1 MNVTANQVWAIESDL
16 PDEWL
21 GCLGCGITTGLGS
34 IFHVAKVQPG
44 QSVAVVGLGHLG
56 QWMVQA
62 AKVAGA
68 RKIIAVDPIAYR
80 RELAGTLG
88 ATHVVDPSA
97 EDSIAAVQGLTE
109 GRGADVVM
117 EAATLVSATRD
128 AVLMSRRAGTV
139 VLSSVQ
145 KADAEVTLPQVAIS
159 VQSRAIISTQNGNV
173 RMRADLPRFIRMME
187 EGIVTAEPIVTTK
200 YALDDINDALHA
212 SDEKR
217 DLSGVI
223 VPGLAKTEVLS
234 RVERGGCVAR
244 AAAASAATSRSRCS
258 AAARPRR
265 AARRARCPSSAPAA
279 RSAGRRRRDAQAA
292 RALEHDER

>member
-1 MNVTANQVWAIESDL
+1 VAERRNGDVVNAAGNVGGYSEMMNVTANQVWAIESDL

-34 IFHVAKVQPG
+34 VFHVAKVQPG

-56 QWMVQA
+56 LWMTQA

-68 RKIIAVDPIAYR
+68 RKIIAVDPIGWR
-80 RELAGTLG
+80 RELAGELG
-88 ATHVVDPSA
+88 ATHTVDPSA
-97 EDSIAAVQGLTE
+97 EDSVAAVQKLTE

-117 EAATLVSATRD
+117 EAATVTDAVRE

-145 KADAEVTLPQVAIS
+145 SATAEVTLPQAFIAVM
-159 VQSRAIISTQNGNV
+159 SRAIISTQNGNV
-173 RMRADLPRFIRMME
+173 HMGGDLPRFIKMME
-187 EGIVTAEPIVTTK
+187 DGVVTAEPIVTTR
-200 YALDDINDALHA
+200 YSLDDINDALHA

-223 VPGLAKTEVLS
+223 VPSLQQTEVIS
-234 RVERGGCVAR
+234 
-244 AAAASAATSRSRCS
+244 
-258 AAARPRR
+258 
-265 AARRARCPSSAPAA
+265 
-279 RSAGRRRRDAQAA
+279 RRDAVAA
-292 RALEHDER
+292 

>member
-1 MNVTANQVWAIESDL
+1 MMNVTANQVWAIESDL

-44 QSVAVVGLGHLG
+44 QSVAIVGLGHLG
-56 QWMVQA
+56 LWMTQA
-62 AKVAGA
+62 AKVVGA
-68 RKIIAVDPIAYR
+68 RKIIAVDPIGWR

-97 EDSIAAVQGLTE
+97 EDSIAAVQKLTE

-117 EAATLVSATRD
+117 EAATVTDAVRD

-145 KADAEVTLPQVAIS
+145 SATAEVTLPQAFIAVM
-159 VQSRAIISTQNGNV
+159 SRAIISTQNGNV

-187 EGIVTAEPIVTTK
+187 EGDVTAEPIVTTR
-200 YALDDINDALHA
+200 YALDDINEALHA

-217 DLSGVI
+217 DLSGII
-223 VPGLAKTEVLS
+223 VPALAKTEVLS
-234 RVERGGCVAR
+234 RVDAVA
-244 AAAASAATSRSRCS
+244 A
-258 AAARPRR
+258 
-265 AARRARCPSSAPAA
+265 
-279 RSAGRRRRDAQAA
+279 
-292 RALEHDER
+292 